1 METSFK
7 GLDLTE
13 QEFDVINARVTQ
25 AFKADGIDGDNYA
38 TKSNRTTKGY
48 WMQIVSGFEKYFTQ
62 EELNSAVEY
71 IAKEEITEPD
81 INLN

>member
-1 METSFK
+1 MDK

-13 QEFDVINARVTQ
+13 AQFDVINARVTQ
-25 AFKADGIDGDNYA
+25 AFKADGIDGEQYA
-38 TKSNRTTKGY
+38 TKTAKTAIGY
-48 WMQIVSGFEKYFTQ
+48 WMRIAPNFEKYFTQ

-81 INLN
+81 INI